1 MNNRKRAVIIIL
13 IVLGAML
20 VSLVAN
26 LIISAVQKNAHPVRY
41 ESYVEVYA
49 SQYNVPEYVVYALI
63 NTESGFNAS
72 LESPTGERG
81 LMQMSPE
88 LFALISSEQHLDEK
102 IDADALFDPEISIR
116 YGVYY
121 LRCLFNEFQSWSTA
135 IAAYD
140 AGEST
145 VKEWLDNIKYSSDRK
160 NLTSIPE
167 KETAAYVKKVNG
179 AISYY
184 KTTYYRNGVSV
195 K

>member
-1 MNNRKRAVIIIL
+1 MNNRKRAVVIIL

-20 VSLVAN
+20 VSLTAN

-49 SQYNVPEYVVYALI
+49 SQYNVPEYVVYAVI

-72 LESPTGERG
+72 LESPAGERG

-121 LRCLFNEFQSWSTA
+121 LRYLFNEFQSWSTA

-167 KETAAYVKKVNG
+167 KETAAYVKKVND

>member
-20 VSLVAN
+20 VSLAAN

-41 ESYVEVYA
+41 ESYVEVYS
-49 SQYNVPEYVVYALI
+49 SQYNVPEYVIYAII

-121 LRCLFNEFQSWSTA
+121 LRYLFNEFQSWSTA

>member
-20 VSLVAN
+20 VSLTAN

-41 ESYVEVYA
+41 KSYVEVYA
-49 SQYNVPEYVVYALI
+49 SQYNVPEYVVYAVI

-102 IDADALFDPEISIR
+102 IDVDALFDPEISIR

-121 LRCLFNEFQSWSTA
+121 LRYLFNEFQSWSTA

>member
-20 VSLVAN
+20 ISLVAN

-121 LRCLFNEFQSWSTA
+121 LRYLFNEFQSWSTA

-140 AGEST
+140 AVEIT

>member
-121 LRCLFNEFQSWSTA
+121 LRYLFNEFQSWSTA

>member
-20 VSLVAN
+20 LSLVAN

-41 ESYVEVYA
+41 ESYVEVYS
-49 SQYNVPEYVVYALI
+49 SQYNVPEYVVYAVI

-121 LRCLFNEFQSWSTA
+121 LRYLFNEFQSWSAA

-140 AGEST
+140 AGESA

>member
-72 LESPTGERG
+72 LESKTGERG

-121 LRCLFNEFQSWSTA
+121 LRYLFNEFQSWSTA

>member
-20 VSLVAN
+20 VSLAAN

-41 ESYVEVYA
+41 ESYVEVYS
-49 SQYNVPEYVVYALI
+49 SQYNVPEYVIYAII

-121 LRCLFNEFQSWSTA
+121 LRYLFNEFQSWSAA

-140 AGEST
+140 AGESA

>member
-20 VSLVAN
+20 LSLVAN
-26 LIISAVQKNAHPVRY
+26 LIISAVQKNAHPIRY

-49 SQYNVPEYVVYALI
+49 SQYNVPEYVVYAVI

-121 LRCLFNEFQSWSTA
+121 LRYLFNEFQSWSAA

-140 AGEST
+140 AGESA

>member
-1 MNNRKRAVIIIL
+1 MNNRKRTIIIIA
-13 IVLGAML
+13 IVLIAAL
-20 VSLVAN
+20 LSLVTN
-26 LIISAVQKNAHPVRY
+26 LIISAAQKNAHPIKY
-41 ESYVEVYA
+41 EAYVEVYA
-49 SQYNVPEYVVYALI
+49 SQYNVPEYVIYAII

-72 LESPTGERG
+72 LESETGKRG

-88 LFALISSEQHLDEK
+88 IFAFIASEQHLNEEHNP
-102 IDADALFDPEISIR
+102 DALFDPEIAIR

-135 IAAYD
+135 IAAYN
-140 AGEST
+140 AGENT
-145 VKEWLDNIKYSSDRK
+145 VKEWLDNIKYSNDQK
-160 NLTSIPE
+160 NLNKIPE

-179 AISYY
+179 AINYY

>member
-20 VSLVAN
+20 VSLTAN

-41 ESYVEVYA
+41 ESYVEVYS

-121 LRCLFNEFQSWSTA
+121 LRYLFNEFQSWSTA

-140 AGEST
+140 AGESA
-145 VKEWLDNIKYSSDRK
+145 VKEWIDNIKYSSDRK

-167 KETAAYVKKVNG
+167 KETAAYVKKVND

>member
-49 SQYNVPEYVVYALI
+49 SQYNVPEYVVYAVI

-121 LRCLFNEFQSWSTA
+121 LRYLFNEFQSWSTA

-145 VKEWLDNIKYSSDRK
+145 VKKWLDNIKYSSDRK

>member
-41 ESYVEVYA
+41 ESYVEVYS
-49 SQYNVPEYVVYALI
+49 SQYNVPEYVIYAII

-88 LFALISSEQHLDEK
+88 LFELISSEQHLDEK

-121 LRCLFNEFQSWSTA
+121 LRYLFNEFQSWSTA

>member
-20 VSLVAN
+20 LSLVAN
-26 LIISAVQKNAHPVRY
+26 LIISAVQKNAHPIRY
-41 ESYVEVYA
+41 ESYVEVYS
-49 SQYNVPEYVVYALI
+49 SQYNVPEYVVYAVI

-102 IDADALFDPEISIR
+102 IDVDALFDPEISIR

-167 KETAAYVKKVNG
+167 KETAAYVKKVND

>member
-121 LRCLFNEFQSWSTA
+121 LRYLFNEFQSWSTA

-167 KETAAYVKKVNG
+167 KETAAYVKKVND

>member
-1 MNNRKRAVIIIL
+1 MNNRKRAIIIIL

>member
-20 VSLVAN
+20 VSLTAN

-41 ESYVEVYA
+41 ESYVEVYS

-121 LRCLFNEFQSWSTA
+121 LRYLFNEFQSWSTA

>member
-20 VSLVAN
+20 VSLTAN

-121 LRCLFNEFQSWSTA
+121 LRYLFNEFQSWSTA

>member
-121 LRCLFNEFQSWSTA
+121 LRYLFNEFQSWSTA

-140 AGEST
+140 AGENT

-167 KETAAYVKKVNG
+167 KETAAYVKKVND

>member
-20 VSLVAN
+20 VSLAAN

-41 ESYVEVYA
+41 ESYVEVYS
-49 SQYNVPEYVVYALI
+49 SQYNVPEYVIYAII

-88 LFALISSEQHLDEK
+88 LFELISSEQHLDEK

-121 LRCLFNEFQSWSTA
+121 LRYLFNEFQSWSAA

-140 AGEST
+140 AGESA

>member
-20 VSLVAN
+20 VSLTVN

-49 SQYNVPEYVVYALI
+49 SQYNVPEYVVYAVI

-121 LRCLFNEFQSWSTA
+121 LRYLFNEFQSWSTA